1 MLLRKFISGVRQKY
15 FEPKR
20 SLIHDVLL
28 GNELKVYQGT
38 VRKTVDRDDAWYYQ
52 LALNSNHVF
61 DVGSNVGYTAL
72 IALLANKSSRVVLFD
87 ANPEA
92 LVRAASNIIYNGLS
106 QRCYFV
112 NGFISDRVAEK
123 VKFYTVGTGSAG
135 SSSSDHAKTAALL
148 NSWFWVA
155 TTSLDEVASSLN
167 FTPDF
172 IKIDVE
178 GAEYEVLLG
187 ATSLM
192 KKHVRIMV
200 EMHSNKDLSMLKN
213 ATNILNWCDKVG
225 YSAWYLTEGIKMDTP
240 ELIAH
245 RGRCHL
251 LLQAKEMDY
260 PEFLKGIKQGDPM
273 VPKNLQHN
281 EN

>member
-1 MLLRKFISGVRQKY
+1 MSVRKFISGVRQKY
-15 FEPKR
+15 IAPKR
-20 SLIHDVLL
+20 KLVHDVLL
-28 GNELKVYQGT
+28 GHELKVFEDT
-38 VRKTVDRDDAWYYQ
+38 IRKTVDRDDAWYYQ
-52 LALNSNHVF
+52 LVLNSKNVF

-72 IALLANKSSRVVLFD
+72 IALLANKASRVVLFD

-106 QRCYFV
+106 HRCHFV
-112 NGFISDRVAEK
+112 NGFISNKVANK

-148 NSWFWVA
+148 NSWFWVN
-155 TTSLDEVASSLN
+155 TTSLDEVASYLN
-167 FTPDF
+167 FAPDF

-187 ATSLM
+187 ATSLV
-192 KKHVRIMV
+192 KKPTRIMV

-213 ATNILNWCDKVG
+213 ATNILNWCKEMG
-225 YSAWYLTEGIKMDTP
+225 YAAWYLTEGEKMESAD
-240 ELIAH
+240 LISH

-251 LLQAKEMDY
+251 LLQPEEMEF

-273 VPKNLQHN
+273 LPIN
-281 EN
+281 

>member
-1 MLLRKFISGVRQKY
+1 MA
-15 FEPKR
+15 PKR
-20 SLIHDVLL
+20 NLVRDILL
-28 GNELKVYQGT
+28 GHELKVFEDT
-38 VRKTVDRDDAWYYQ
+38 IRKTADRDDAWYYQ
-52 LALNSNHVF
+52 LVLNSNRVF

-72 IALLANKSSRVVLFD
+72 IALLANETSRVVLLD

-106 QRCYFV
+106 HRCHFI
-112 NGFISDRVAEK
+112 NGFISNKVAEK

-148 NSWFWVA
+148 NSWFWVS
-155 TTSLDEVASSLN
+155 TTSLNEVASYLD
-167 FTPDF
+167 FEPDF

-187 ATSLM
+187 ATSLV
-192 KKHVRIMV
+192 KKPVRIMV

-213 ATNILNWCDKVG
+213 ATNILNWCREVG
-225 YSAWYLTEGIKMDTP
+225 YTVWYLTEGCKMETP
-240 ELIAH
+240 ELISH

-251 LLQAKEMDY
+251 LLQPQDLSY
-260 PEFLKGIKQGDPM
+260 PEFLKGVKQGDAM
-273 VPKNLQHN
+273 VAIY
-281 EN
+281 